1 MWRTIW
7 LGAALA
13 LVTDTAIAA
22 DAQGRY
28 AAHGLGRTPCAR
40 FVEVCEKGAEECKVT
55 ATYVA
60 GYVTAFN
67 ALNKDTFDILP
78 WQRPELVAEG
88 AFNLCKR
95 NPKVAL
101 IEAMTEVVRVL
112 YPQRIDSATDRV
124 QIGDGDDAVY
134 LYKQTVRIVQQRLID
149 LGLLKGKADGAF
161 GPGSKAAL
169 ESFQKGASLTVNG
182 VPDQQTLVALLYGG
196 PQPQGGGQGAAA
208 PAQAAPT
215 QAAPAQAAPE
225 KSQPGAPN
233 LNLNLAPG
241 SGLSGN

>member
-7 LGAALA
+7 LGVALA

-28 AAHGLGRTPCAR
+28 AAHGIGRTPCER
-40 FVEVCEKGAEECKVT
+40 FVEVCEKGADECKLT
-55 ATYVA
+55 ATYVS

-101 IEAMTEVVRVL
+101 IEALNEVVKVL
-112 YPQRIDSATDRV
+112 YSQRVDTATDRV
-124 QIGDGDDAVY
+124 QIGDGDQAIF
-134 LYKQTVRIVQQRLID
+134 LYKQTIRAIQQKLID
-149 LGLLKGKADGAF
+149 LGQLKGKADGAF
-161 GPGSKAAL
+161 GPGTKSAI
-169 ESFQKGASLTVNG
+169 ESFSLAIAT
-182 VPDQQTLVALLYGG
+182 
-196 PQPQGGGQGAAA
+196 A
-208 PAQAAPT
+208 PKDDRYEEN
-215 QAAPAQAAPE
+215 PATE
-225 KSQPGAPN
+225 
-233 LNLNLAPG
+233 
-241 SGLSGN
+241 